1 MTELKNTSTLNE
13 SMKNQIISML
23 KNVITDDTHEDNTYD
38 ELRDS
43 LFNEEDD
50 EDTCANSNLS
60 SSRVT
65 INALFFNRQD
75 NQRFSTTKYASTLVI
90 PEVVRSNKKFQ
101 TTNIENHSMSID
113 SDVEVTK
120 KIKTVSNHTFKLNEK
135 FLDEFEASDEEDNLC
150 SKFKIEHVDLEEDV
164 TTPQSAKPMKHVT
177 MSPGSPMMPLRTFTF
192 KNSYCIIN

>member
-1 MTELKNTSTLNE
+1 
-13 SMKNQIISML
+13 MKNQIISML
-23 KNVITDDTHEDNTYD
+23 KNVITDDVHEENTYD

-43 LFNEEDD
+43 LFNEDDDD

-75 NQRFSTTKYASTLVI
+75 NQRFSTTKYASTLAI

-120 KIKTVSNHTFKLNEK
+120 KIKTVGNHTFKFNEK
-135 FLDEFEASDEEDNLC
+135 FLEDLDSESSDIEEEILP
-150 SKFKIEHVDLEEDV
+150 SKFKLEHFEVEEDV
-164 TTPQSAKPMKHVT
+164 TTPQSAKPMKQ
-177 MSPGSPMMPLRTFTF
+177 SAKL
-192 KNSYCIIN
+192 